1 MEDTGAALMRFSG
14 LVEDSP
20 TEDGITHSCRSES
33 LDDFPDLVELDM
45 DILEWE

>member
-1 MEDTGAALMRFSG
+1 MEDTGAALMRFKG

-20 TEDGITHSCRSES
+20 MEDGITDSCRSES

-45 DILEWE
+45 DMLEWE